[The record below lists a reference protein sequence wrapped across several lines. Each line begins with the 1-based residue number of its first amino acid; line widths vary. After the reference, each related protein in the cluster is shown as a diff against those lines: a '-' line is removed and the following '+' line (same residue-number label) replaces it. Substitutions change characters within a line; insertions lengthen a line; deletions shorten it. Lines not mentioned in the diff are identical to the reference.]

1 MVIAAIVAGAG
12 CAVIAFVVLCCC
24 IAGGQAERMA
34 KEKED
39 LDV

>member
-12 CAVIAFVVLCCC
+12 CLVITFIVFCCC
-24 IAGGQAERMA
+24 VVSGRTEKMTE
-34 KEKED
+34 EKED